1 MLDTNLFNNINKYH
15 FSPQLRDAVRVA
27 EHLQMPLLLT
37 GEPGTGK
44 TKIAE
49 ALQQV
54 LGKELKEDIPVHT
67 FNTKSISVFKDLTY
81 KYDYLKHFQN
91 VQLKKE
97 VADNDFE
104 KEYLSLIHI

>member
-27 EHLQMPLLLT
+27 DHLKMPLLLT

-44 TKIAE
+44 TKIAK
-49 ALQQV
+49 ALKQV
-54 LGKELKEDIPVHT
+54 LEKELNQKIPVHT
-67 FNTKSISVFKDLTY
+67 FNTKSVSVFKDLIY

-91 VQLKKE
+91 
-97 VADNDFE
+97 A
-104 KEYLSLIHI
+104 S